1 MTGGFR
7 KKLASRTFIVMM
19 VIVSLFAADL
29 CRLFYIQVVKGGE
42 YAEKAQSQQ
51 LSDTEVEAMRGAIY
65 DSQGNVLAQSAT
77 VWTVFLDPS
86 NITDEKRQTIVDY
99 LAGVFEYDDEE
110 KQKLL
115 EKSQQDNKYA
125 VVENKVENR
134 KKEEKFDE
142 LSIILLLCRKS
153 RR

>member
-51 LSDTEVEAMRGAIY
+51 
-65 DSQGNVLAQSAT
+65 
-77 VWTVFLDPS
+77 
-86 NITDEKRQTIVDY
+86 
-99 LAGVFEYDDEE
+99 
-110 KQKLL
+110 
-115 EKSQQDNKYA
+115 
-125 VVENKVENR
+125 
-134 KKEEKFDE
+134 
-142 LSIILLLCRKS
+142 CRIQ
-153 RR
+153 R